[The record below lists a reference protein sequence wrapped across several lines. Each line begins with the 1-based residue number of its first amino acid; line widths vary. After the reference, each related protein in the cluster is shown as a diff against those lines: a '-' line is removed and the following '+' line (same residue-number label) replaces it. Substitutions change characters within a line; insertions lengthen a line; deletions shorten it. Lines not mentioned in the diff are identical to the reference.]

1 MITFTLELPRLAPEK
16 QIQLEDVLLKIPR
29 VDALAQADDSFSI
42 TSENENTVLRDLA
55 AALYG
60 WASDY
65 PGMALQMKAV
75 CPEGK
80 SMTLGKHSP
89 NDLIHFLATC

>member
-1 MITFTLELPRLAPEK
+1 
-16 QIQLEDVLLKIPR
+16 
-29 VDALAQADDSFSI
+29 
-42 TSENENTVLRDLA
+42 LRDLA